1 MNSRYLFIKNIAKR
15 YLNFNFWFLHFEFNY
30 MYEEIKQKFNELEKQ
45 ISDPAIINDVKKIA
59 EVSRQHAELKE
70 LTNMILSL
78 EKIADDI
85 KQNNE
90 IIAQDV
96 DEELKN
102 IATDE
107 LEILQKKYD
116 DLQKQIE
123 IELHPADPNDKKDVI
138 MEIRAGTGGDESA
151 LFAADL
157 LRMYA
162 RFAERQGWKVNILS
176 SNRIGIG
183 GFKEVILEINGKNVF
198 GYLKYERG
206 IHRVQRVPETE
217 KQGRIHTSAATVAV
231 LPEAEEVDLVVNQND
246 LRIDTY
252 AASGPG
258 GQKVNTTNS
267 AVRITHIP
275 TGTVVQCQDQ
285 KSQHQNKE
293 KAMQILRSRILD
305 KLEEEQHAKEAA
317 ERKTQ
322 VGSGDRSEKIRTY
335 NFPQDRVT
343 DHRIKQTWHTIN
355 RIMDGEIG
363 EIIEVLKAAD
373 KQV

>member
-1 MNSRYLFIKNIAKR
+1 
-15 YLNFNFWFLHFEFNY
+15 